1 MQLTRNFS
9 LQNFRQR
16 GPEVLVEEFKQ
27 IQEENLKVNRQFYRV
42 LEDANTMGVST
53 QKLKKIMKERGISS
67 KNARKLLRGVNI
79 PYSGYDGRMRKRVDD
94 AKKLS
99 KELNEGSINRNYF
112 YPRRNF
118 KQIERLYNRKSIKPE
133 EQQPGIFEKGVDA
146 VKDLLSESPKQEQTT
161 QLANIQTPPLPN
173 TPQPIVR
180 PVQANVDPNTN
191 LTRTE
196 TALLSPEEQVIASR
210 T

>member
-1 MQLTRNFS
+1 MKSPCTKVCTLRD
-9 LQNFRQR
+9 
-16 GPEVLVEEFKQ
+16 EVCVGCGRT
-27 IQEENLKVNRQFYRV
+27 LK
-42 LEDANTMGVST
+42 EIANW
-53 QKLKKIMKERGISS
+53 S
-67 KNARKLLRGVNI
+67 KSDMVK
-79 PYSGYDGRMRKRVDD
+79 Y
-94 AKKLS
+94 
-99 KELNEGSINRNYF
+99 
-112 YPRRNF
+112 
-118 KQIERLYNRKSIKPE
+118 
-133 EQQPGIFEKGVDA
+133 DA
-146 VKDLLSESPKQEQTT
+146 VLSVERSFMREELEKYLEEIKGDQSSLPNQEQTT

>member
-1 MQLTRNFS
+1 M
-9 LQNFRQR
+9 
-16 GPEVLVEEFKQ
+16 
-27 IQEENLKVNRQFYRV
+27 
-42 LEDANTMGVST
+42 
-53 QKLKKIMKERGISS
+53 
-67 KNARKLLRGVNI
+67 
-79 PYSGYDGRMRKRVDD
+79 
-94 AKKLS
+94 
-99 KELNEGSINRNYF
+99 
-112 YPRRNF
+112 
-118 KQIERLYNRKSIKPE
+118 YNRKSIKPE

-146 VKDLLSESPKQEQTT
+146 IQDLFGEAPQQEQTT
-161 QLANIQTPPLPN
+161 QLANIQTPSLPN

>member
-1 MQLTRNFS
+1 
-9 LQNFRQR
+9 
-16 GPEVLVEEFKQ
+16 
-27 IQEENLKVNRQFYRV
+27 
-42 LEDANTMGVST
+42 
-53 QKLKKIMKERGISS
+53 MKERGISS

-79 PYSGYDGRMRKRVDD
+79 PYSGYDGRMKKRVDD

-99 KELNEGSINRNYF
+99 KELNEGTINRNYF
-112 YPRRNF
+112 YPRRNL

-146 VKDLLSESPKQEQTT
+146 VKDLLSEAPKQEQTT
-161 QLANIQTPPLPN
+161 QLPNIQTPPLPN
-173 TPQPIVR
+173 TPQPIVQ

-191 LTRTE
+191 LTRTQ

-210 T
+210 TT